1 MRKGLLP
8 ACEPDRKRKGFTL
21 VELLIVIVIIGILA
35 GSMLLVFGT
44 AKERARA
51 SRIVSDMRTLKVA
64 AVMYYH
70 EHKTFPPD
78 GGLNDSFASAYLG
91 RQAPE
96 SGDQEVWYEFESQ
109 SSSDCLVVVNLP
121 ENGELRRHLAR
132 LSGQSGLYN
141 SDGTTPYGTG
151 ADSGKAYMP
160 VALP

>member
-8 ACEPDRKRKGFTL
+8 AYESNRKRKGFTL

-51 SRIVSDMRTLKVA
+51 SRIISDMRNLKTA

-78 GGLNDSFASAYLG
+78 GGLSDSFARAYMG

-96 SGDQEVWYEFESQ
+96 SGDQKVWYEFETPG
-109 SSSDCLVVVNLP
+109 SSDCLVVVNLP
-121 ENGELRRHLAR
+121 ENSELKRHLAR
-132 LSGQSGLYN
+132 LSGQSGLYK

-151 ADSGKAYMP
+151 ADSDKAYMP

>member
-1 MRKGLLP
+1 MRKGRLT
-8 ACEPDRKRKGFTL
+8 ACESDRKRKGFTL

-44 AKERARA
+44 TKERARA
-51 SRIVSDMRTLKVA
+51 SKIISDMRTLKVA

-78 GGLNDSFASAYLG
+78 GGLSDSFANTYMG

-96 SGDQEVWYEFESQ
+96 SGDQRVWYEFESR
-109 SSSDCLVVVNLP
+109 SSRDCLVVVNLP
-121 ENGELRRHLAR
+121 ENSELRRHLAR
-132 LSGQSGLYN
+132 LSGQSGLYR

-151 ADSGKAYMP
+151 ADSDKAYMP